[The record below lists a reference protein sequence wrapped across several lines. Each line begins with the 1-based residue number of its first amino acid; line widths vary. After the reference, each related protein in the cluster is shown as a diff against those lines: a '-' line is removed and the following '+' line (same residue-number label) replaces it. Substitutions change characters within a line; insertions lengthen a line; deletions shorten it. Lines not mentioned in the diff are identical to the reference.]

1 MIKANSKGFAFFVF
15 HKFNLG
21 CLDDGGTAGRDAGR
35 EFVKHWYTK

>member
-21 CLDDGGTAGRDAGR
+21 CLDDGGTAGRAAGVLKMLR
-35 EFVKHWYTK
+35 GYTK